1 MGQTLEDRRVLV
13 IGASSGVGAAV
24 AELCGAR
31 GARVVVAARRA
42 ERLADGI
49 GALPRVHAIAGDVS
63 IERDVHRIVDGAV
76 GTLDGLD
83 AVVYA
88 VGASP
93 LMPMSAATHADWRAV
108 FDTNV
113 IGAAMVSAAAAPHLL
128 ASAGRL
134 VVLSSKAVR
143 QPWPDLSLYTTS
155 KVALDGLLRC
165 LPVEF
170 PGLRVTRVVVGNTGG
185 TDFTAGW
192 DPDALTAALDRWTAA
207 GVLGATGTMA
217 PADVAAT
224 IVHVLE
230 SPAHVDDVAVID
242 VP

>member
-1 MGQTLEDRRVLV
+1 MRETMGDRRILV
-13 IGASSGVGAAV
+13 VGASSGIGAAV
-24 AELCGAR
+24 AELCCAL
-31 GARVVVAARRA
+31 GARVVITARRA
-42 ERLADGI
+42 ERLASVVSGI
-49 GALPRVHAIAGDVS
+49 PGAHAIAGDAS
-63 IERDVHRIVDGAV
+63 IERDAHRIVDEAV
-76 GTLDGLD
+76 ATLGWLD

-93 LMPMSAATHADWRAV
+93 LISMSDAKQADWRAV

-113 IGAAMVSAAAAPHLL
+113 IGAAIVSAAAAPHLL
-128 ASAGRL
+128 ATGGRL

-185 TDFTAGW
+185 TDFTSQW
-192 DPDALTAALDRWTAA
+192 DPDALTAAIDRWTAA